1 MFGSEWYCKEKLDA
15 GHLGVQWLKLLL
27 SLSLSLSL
35 SLEKKKVI
43 HLFEHKFIHIQQNKF
58 H

>member
-15 GHLGVQWLKLLL
+15 GRLGVQWLKLLL
-27 SLSLSLSL
+27 SFSLSR
-35 SLEKKKVI
+35 KKKVL